1 VVICVGGE
9 VAEVLADPAR
19 CEAINRHGMVFGL
32 GGVRQATSRRFRR
45 ALQTAEKVHLCRV
58 AGCTEGDMIHVGSFG
73 VLAGTDEIDVHEVMD
88 RGAWSWACGSCAVA
102 LLDILVYKPTHLLRA
117 ALAACCC
124 CGRRGR
130 RPSEWSRSADSESET
145 DDGEDRCQAHHLR
158 WEDTKGLTQLA
169 SSPCRGLDVQ
179 SQPGLTGDAKALN
192 DVDMASLCPTH
203 RALYLTLRWNHKCPV
218 ADCCRA
224 AATKVGR
231 LRLCSLHADEER
243 LGGRKDAVAPRPPS
257 PRTTHDALDRLDLGG
272 GGAAGLRKRRT
283 SKSPVT
289 ALSPKAVKAPQTR
302 NLDAL
307 LAQLPAEPAAHED
320 ADPPPLLRQY
330 LEMRATGLDDA
341 GAQAAVAMD
350 RDLSDA

>member
-1 VVICVGGE
+1 M
-9 VAEVLADPAR
+9 VLAAAIIYPA
-19 CEAINRHGMVFGL
+19 CSESPPPL
-32 GGVRQATSRRFRR
+32 TATPADVPGSQRRRRRRRSFRPPVPHTRRRTR
-45 ALQTAEKVHLCRV
+45 ACRTRRD
-58 AGCTEGDMIHVGSFG
+58 G
-73 VLAGTDEIDVHEVMD
+73 
-88 RGAWSWACGSCAVA
+88 
-102 LLDILVYKPTHLLRA
+102 
-117 ALAACCC
+117 

-158 WEDTKGLTQLA
+158 WEDTKGSTQLA

-179 SQPGLTGDAKALN
+179 SQSVLTGDAKALN

-243 LGGRKDAVAPRPPS
+243 LGGRKDAMAPRSPS
-257 PRTTHDALDRLDLGG
+257 PRTAHDALDRLDLGG

-289 ALSPKAVKAPQTR
+289 ALS
-302 NLDAL
+302 
-307 LAQLPAEPAAHED
+307 
-320 ADPPPLLRQY
+320 
-330 LEMRATGLDDA
+330 
-341 GAQAAVAMD
+341 
-350 RDLSDA
+350 